1 MDSGLLHQ
9 GRAGQGKPN
18 QDQPDEGKIRKGGI
32 MVIEDLEHRFE
43 QLGQRIELVRSYL

>member
-9 GRAGQGKPN
+9 GRAGQG
-18 QDQPDEGKIRKGGI
+18 QLDQGQPDQVKIRKGEI

>member
-9 GRAGQGKPN
+9 GRAGQGKPD
-18 QDQPDEGKIRKGGI
+18 QDEPDKGKIRKGET

-43 QLGQRIELVRSYL
+43 QLSLTFLVTAPF